1 MRGELHINPCLLYV
15 GTRNGMYVF
24 YFDGKDLS
32 LVGRGVEG
40 NSVRGIAVHPENP
53 EVAYVGCGLGG
64 WGLHRT
70 RDAGRSWETLGFKD
84 VWVWDVVIHP
94 GDPKTILVGTEPPML
109 YISRDEG
116 LSFNAF
122 NSIEGLSSRGSWSFF
137 YEPFYAGHIH
147 GIAIHPLR
155 PERIFAGVEHG
166 ALIYTHD
173 YGETWHEALV
183 GHDIHRVAIDP
194 QDPDRVF
201 AGTGEG
207 LFIST
212 DAGLTWAPVEGME
225 GKYVHGVYFDPHK
238 PSRVYVYVAETGSP
252 IYVSDDRGRSFKPT
266 GKGLP
271 ANGPADSFSIHPD
284 NPEILFYGGEVG
296 ERRGQ
301 IFISPD
307 SGNNWKPIGGE
318 LPKIWRLRISKV
330 KKKS

>member
-53 EVAYVGCGLGG
+53 DVAYVGCGLGG

-147 GIAIHPLR
+147 GIAIHQLR

-194 QDPDRVF
+194 QDPDKVF

-212 DAGLTWAPVEGME
+212 GAGLTWTPVEGME

-252 IYVSDDRGRSFKPT
+252 IYVSYDRGRSFKPI

-301 IFISPD
+301 LFISLD

-318 LPKIWRLRISKV
+318 LPKIWRLRLGKV